1 MVRIDWQRNSIKFLS
16 VFLAIILWIYVS
28 NEQNPTTDKEINVN
42 LENSG
47 LAQNYL
53 ITGGMPESVRV
64 KVHGNKTQLAN
75 IAPGDF
81 RALVSIPE
89 GETGEVTVPVQVSS
103 PPGLRVVQVYPNEVN
118 VTIDSL
124 VEKVIPVAVNLRGKP
139 PQGYVAQT
147 PLCQPSTV
155 IARGPSKAVTE
166 VSQATA
172 VVDVQSATQ
181 DIELSLT
188 VTTGNLS
195 VSLNPSMV
203 RVIVPITSSAIPKTV
218 PVQPQLTG
226 TPATGFAVARVVSDP
241 AVVQVLGPPE
251 ATGAVT
257 QIKTEPV
264 DIRGIDKNL
273 VKEVAL
279 IPVSGV
285 ANIYPNRVKVQVEVN
300 KIEAQQQPPP
310 SDGGTTPQKP

>member
-28 NEQNPTTDKEINVN
+28 NEQNPTTDKEINVS

-64 KVHGNKTQLAN
+64 RVHGNKSQLAN

-81 RALVSIPE
+81 RALVIIPE
-89 GETGEVTVPVQVSS
+89 GETGEVTAPVQVSA
-103 PPGLRVVQVYPNEVN
+103 PPGLRVVQVYPNEVS

-124 VEKVIPVAVNLRGKP
+124 VEKVLPVAVNLRGKP
-139 PQGYVAQT
+139 QQGYTAQA
-147 PLCQPSTV
+147 PQCQPATV
-155 IARGPSKAVTE
+155 IARGPSKAVSE
-166 VSQATA
+166 LSQATA

-181 DIELSLT
+181 DIELTLT
-188 VTTGNLS
+188 VSTGNLS
-195 VSLNPSMV
+195 VSLTPSMV
-203 RVIVPITSSAIPKTV
+203 RVVVPITGAALPKTV
-218 PVQPQLTG
+218 SVQPQLTG
-226 TPATGFAVARVVSDP
+226 TPATGFAVARVVADP
-241 AVVQVLGPPE
+241 VVVQISGPAE

-257 QIKTEPV
+257 EVKTEPV
-264 DIRGIDKNL
+264 DIRGIDKTF

-279 IPVSGV
+279 LPVTGI
-285 ANIYPNRVKVQVEVN
+285 ANIYPSRVKVQVEVN
-300 KIEAQQQPPP
+300 KIETQQPPP
-310 SDGGTTPQKP
+310 PANGETTPPKP